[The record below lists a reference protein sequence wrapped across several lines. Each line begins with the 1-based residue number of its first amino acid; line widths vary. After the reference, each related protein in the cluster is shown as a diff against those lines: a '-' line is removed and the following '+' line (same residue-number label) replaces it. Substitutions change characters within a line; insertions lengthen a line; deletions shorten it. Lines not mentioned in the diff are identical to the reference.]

1 MSTRANATFTISKW
15 DEQTWDGQ
23 PAQGVEG
30 SKLTRAEI
38 AYRYTG
44 DIEGESE
51 LQYLMTYNEGS
62 PTIFIGLERITG
74 TLHGKS
80 GSFVLQHQ
88 GTDADGGV
96 VATYDVVPGSGTDEL
111 TGLRGEGRMEIAG
124 HAESYSLVLDY
135 EL

>member
-1 MSTRANATFTISKW
+1 MGTRANATFTISKW
-15 DEQTWDGQ
+15 DEQTWEGQ
-23 PAQGVEG
+23 PAQSVTG

-38 AYRYTG
+38 GYRYTG

-51 LQYLMTYNEGS
+51 QRYLMSYNEGS

-74 TLHGKS
+74 TLNGKS
-80 GSFVLQHQ
+80 GSFVLQHE
-88 GTDADGGV
+88 GKDADGGV
-96 VATYDVVPGSGTDEL
+96 VATYDVVAGSGTGEL
-111 TGLRGEGRMEIAG
+111 AGLRGQGRMEIKG